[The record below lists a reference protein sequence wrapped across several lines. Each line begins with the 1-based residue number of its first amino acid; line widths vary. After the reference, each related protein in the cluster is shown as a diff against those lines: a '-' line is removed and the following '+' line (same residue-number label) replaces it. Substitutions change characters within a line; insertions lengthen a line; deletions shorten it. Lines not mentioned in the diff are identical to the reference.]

1 MDALMNQA
9 YLFVHFK
16 EKETPDGEQVYFGL
30 SQDGFHWEETNGG
43 APVLTST
50 IGEQG
55 VRDFTIL
62 RKEDGTYCILATD
75 LSLARNFKTKYKESW
90 DEVGKNG
97 SKSLILWQ
105 SVDLIHWSKPQA
117 ISFVDESFGCVWAPD
132 IIKDEKTGEYIIHW
146 SSSHSSNHYGS
157 KKIYGTRTRD
167 FEHFTPPFILFE
179 RDEIGII
186 DSAMYQENGSYYLFV
201 KSEANPESIMLLQ
214 SDSVT
219 GPFTPIPAFSE
230 EMKKLEQGQ
239 YEAPTAF
246 RTEDGRWCLFLDF
259 YGTVKEK
266 QGYIPFVSDDI
277 HTGRFIRS
285 DESFFFPYGFKHGT
299 VLTLT
304 NQEYERLKKAY
315 L

>member
-43 APVLTST
+43 EPVLTST

-75 LSLARNFKTKYKESW
+75 LSLARNFKTKYKGSW

-105 SVDLIHWSKPQA
+105 SVDLIHWSEPQA

-146 SSSHSSNHYGS
+146 SSSHSSNNYGP

-167 FEHFTPPFILFE
+167 FEHFTPPFVLFE

-186 DSAMYQENGSYYLFV
+186 DSAMYQENDRYYLFV
-201 KSEANPESIMLLQ
+201 KSEADPETIILLQ
-214 SDSVT
+214 SDFCHRSLYPYSSILRRDEETGT
-219 GPFTPIPAFSE
+219 GPVRGPYCISHRR
-230 EMKKLEQGQ
+230 
-239 YEAPTAF
+239 
-246 RTEDGRWCLFLDF
+246 RTLVPFLDF